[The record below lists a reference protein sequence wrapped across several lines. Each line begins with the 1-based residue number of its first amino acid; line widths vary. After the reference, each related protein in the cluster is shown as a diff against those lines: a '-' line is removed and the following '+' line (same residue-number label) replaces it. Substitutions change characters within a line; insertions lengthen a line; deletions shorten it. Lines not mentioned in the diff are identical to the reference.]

1 MTPVPIRKRAAI
13 ALVGYGVLALFGLAY
28 FLLKR
33 SAHALTTT
41 QQLILSGVAV
51 APLVLAL
58 LWEHLRGV
66 KVGQVE
72 ITWNEV
78 TPPLEFELSSQIQD
92 LEASVTPAL
101 SAAIRAAVGNGQL
114 KVLAINL
121 RSTPYWWSTRLYL
134 LAALAEEYTYIE
146 RLVVVEQDAARAFV
160 GMAAPARMR
169 KALAKKF
176 PNLEKVFRQLQQS
189 GFNWPDSASQAEYII
204 NQWSNQ
210 LLFASDAQ
218 AAAALVPEEAVR
230 QLTTSANLKE
240 WLPAALETESRQW
253 SGEKPS
259 PSLYAKILSC
269 TVPYVPLLNGQRL
282 EKVVNRGELAAKL
295 ASSVV
300 S

>member
-1 MTPVPIRKRAAI
+1 MPPVPIRKRVAI
-13 ALVGYGVLALFGLAY
+13 ALVGYGVLAVFGLAY
-28 FLLKR
+28 LLLKR
-33 SAHALTTT
+33 SAATLTTT

-58 LWEHLRGV
+58 LWEHLKGV

-101 SAAIRAAVGNGQL
+101 SAAIRAAVGNSQL
-114 KVLAINL
+114 KLLAINL

-146 RLVVVEQDAARAFV
+146 RLVVVEQDAARVFV
-160 GMAAPARMR
+160 GMAAPAGVR
-169 KALAKKF
+169 KALARKF
-176 PNLEKVFRQLQQS
+176 PGLENVFRQLQQS
-189 GFNWPDSASQAEYII
+189 VFNLPDSASQAEIII

-210 LLFASDAQ
+210 LFASDAQ
-218 AAAALVPEEAVR
+218 GTAGRVSEKAVR
-230 QLTTSANLKE
+230 QLITSTNLRE
-240 WLPAALETESRQW
+240 WLANALETESRSW

-259 PSLYAKILSC
+259 SSLYAKILSC

-295 ASSVV
+295 AASVV